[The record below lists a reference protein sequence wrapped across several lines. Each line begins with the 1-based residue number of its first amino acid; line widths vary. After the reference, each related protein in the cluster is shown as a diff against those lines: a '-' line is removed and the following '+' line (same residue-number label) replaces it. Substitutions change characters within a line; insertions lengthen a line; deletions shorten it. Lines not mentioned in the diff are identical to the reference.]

1 MEFLLGNN
9 TDVES
14 SNGIIHIPVPSDF
27 PKGSSNM
34 KMSINTALTSLRH
47 DNARYVTI
55 SLL

>member
-34 KMSINTALTSLRH
+34 KMSINAALTSLRH
-47 DNARYVTI
+47 DNARYVT
-55 SLL
+55 SPLL

>member
-34 KMSINTALTSLRH
+34 KMSINAALTSLRH

-55 SLL
+55 PLL